1 MVTDILQFWG
11 SLTECLKVYR
21 WIKDTVTKVLAY
33 VRIHAHN
40 IHRMQHTEDTGL
52 WKKKEWQ

>member
-1 MVTDILQFWG
+1 M
-11 SLTECLKVYR
+11 TECLKAYR

-40 IHRMQHTEDTGL
+40 IHRMQYTEDTDL